1 MPTPHGNYGG
11 TFLVSGCQYC
21 GNVIRKIRE
30 FEKDKGWKN
39 SKIQKLNDLQKRTD
53 SKRSKELNRNQTYKS
68 KGSTEK
74 QMNPKRIKDS
84 LQDSEQ
90 EDAEIQNIA
99 SKV

>member
-30 FEKDKGWKN
+30 FEKDKEWKN

-53 SKRSKELNRNQTYKS
+53 S
-68 KGSTEK
+68 
-74 QMNPKRIKDS
+74 
-84 LQDSEQ
+84 
-90 EDAEIQNIA
+90 
-99 SKV
+99 